1 MNFEEICS
9 FEALYQAYL
18 DAREGKRKK
27 SGCAEYEA
35 NALACTEKLS
45 RILLDGSYRPG
56 KFHTFY
62 VYEPKQ
68 RLVQAPAFV
77 DKVVLHALVDNALYE
92 AMTHSFIRGNHASQ
106 IDKGTHDGLMYLKQ
120 NLNRYYR
127 RHRTAKGW
135 VLKGDVRHFFASID
149 HDRLKEKL
157 KTVCVK
163 RRVDVKIYELLCVY
177 IDTAEGLPL
186 GYQTSQLLALLYLD
200 EFDHAVQEQYR
211 PEGYGRYMDDFYMIF
226 RTKAEAQAVLAAS
239 RDYMARAGLELNGK
253 TAIFPLRNGIDF
265 IGFHSY
271 LTETGKVVQKL
282 RRDGIQ
288 RIRARV
294 KEWRV
299 EYPKGEISKEKII
312 ERFEAWDAWAAHGDT
327 YKLREKYA
335 KKVSEIIG
343 EEVKPRRKIN
353 ATRMVAYKRRLK
365 QQRMMAEKTRE
376 EPTVST
382 RVYYAPNQPKE
393 DTSWQM

>member
-1 MNFEEICS
+1 M
-9 FEALYQAYL
+9 
-18 DAREGKRKK
+18 
-27 SGCAEYEA
+27 
-35 NALACTEKLS
+35 S

-56 KFHTFY
+56 AFHTFY
-62 VYEPKQ
+62 VFEPKK

-77 DKVVLHALVDNALYE
+77 DKVVLHALVDNELYSVL
-92 AMTHSFIRGNHASQ
+92 THSFIRGNHASQ
-106 IDKGTHDGLMYLKQ
+106 LDKGTHDGLMYLKQ
-120 NLNRYYR
+120 NMNRYYR
-127 RHRTAKGW
+127 RHRSANGW
-135 VLKGDVRHFFASID
+135 VMKGDVRHFFASID
-149 HDRLKEKL
+149 HERLKEKL
-157 KTVCVK
+157 KLVCV
-163 RRVDVKIYELLCVY
+163 RHRVDVRIYELLCVY
-177 IDTAEGLPL
+177 IDTSEGLPL

-211 PEGYGRYMDDFYMIF
+211 PEAYGRYMDDFYMIF
-226 RTKAEAQAVLAAS
+226 RTKKEARAALDAS
-239 RDYMARAGLELNGK
+239 RDYMARAKLELNEK

-265 IGFHSY
+265 IGFHTY
-271 LTETGKVVQKL
+271 LTDTGKVVQKL
-282 RRDGIQ
+282 RRDGIK

-299 EYPKGEISKEKII
+299 AYPKGEIGKEKII

-335 KKVSEIIG
+335 KQVGEIVG

-353 ATRMVAYKRRLK
+353 ANRMVTYKRRLK
-365 QQRMMAEKTRE
+365 QQRMVAEKTQE